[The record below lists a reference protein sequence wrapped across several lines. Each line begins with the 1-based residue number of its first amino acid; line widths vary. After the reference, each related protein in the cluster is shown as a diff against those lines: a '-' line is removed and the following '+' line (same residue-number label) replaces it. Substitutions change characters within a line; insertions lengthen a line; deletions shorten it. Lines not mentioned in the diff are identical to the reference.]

1 MQRSESDDLTLL
13 LNRGSAGD
21 RAAADQAFDQVYA
34 RLKAIAGGSSNSVR
48 EGDTLHPT
56 VLVHEA
62 YGRLFSASRSSWN
75 DRRHFFAV
83 AAKAMR
89 HIVIDHARAN
99 LASKRGGG
107 WTRVDGGDLAGATP
121 MDPITLIMLDDALT
135 ELAGL
140 SPRQARVIEL
150 RFFAGL
156 SVSEVATILGK
167 SDRTVEL
174 DWRTARAWLRE
185 RLGSDGE

>member
-1 MQRSESDDLTLL
+1 MASEPTDLTLL

-21 RAAADQAFDQVYA
+21 RDAAERAFEQVYT
-34 RLKAIAGGSSNSVR
+34 RLKAMAGMPGTAAR
-48 EGDTLHPT
+48 PGDTLHPT
-56 VLVHEA
+56 ALVHEV
-62 YGRLFSASRSSWN
+62 YGKLFLGTPGTWN

-89 HIVIDHARAN
+89 HIIIDHARAN
-99 LASKRGGG
+99 LARKRGGG
-107 WTRVDGGDLAGATP
+107 WTRVDGGDLDSGDHL
-121 MDPITLIMLDDALT
+121 DPVTLIMLDDALT
-135 ELAGL
+135 ELSEL

-156 SVSEVATILGK
+156 SVAETASIIGK
-167 SDRTVEL
+167 SDRTIEL

-185 RLGSDGE
+185 RLGSDSE